1 MNAMENFFRLAVT
14 DTKVKNRIKE
24 LLGDVK
30 LLSAGDEDLAEI
42 GAYAAELGYQISLEE
57 AKEYLVR
64 LSKVAEFYDKVT
76 KDAEKAKQLEN
87 ILNGKNILD
96 ASDAELEKIGAMAW
110 DMGYRITMD
119 DAKNYIAAEK
129 A

>member
-1 MNAMENFFRLAVT
+1 MGTMETFFRLAVS
-14 DTKVKNRIKE
+14 DAKVKNKIKE

-30 LLSAGDEDLAEI
+30 LLSAGEADLAKV
-42 GAYAAELGYQISLEE
+42 GAYTAELGYQISLEE
-57 AKEYLVR
+57 AKEYLAR
-64 LSKVAEFYDKVT
+64 LAQVAEFYDKVT
-76 KDAEKAKQLEN
+76 KDEEKTKQLGN

-96 ASDAELEKIGAMAW
+96 AGDAELEKIGTMAW
-110 DMGYRITMD
+110 DMGYRITLD